1 MNEDSGPLTVYA
13 VRPSGHAADQIEAE
27 HQRLQQRSGLDTAD
41 AWEDA
46 LMDAIASL
54 ATLPER
60 CRVAPENDLF
70 QRVRPGQTLRVLLDK
85 QTRSSAAWRIL
96 FSISSPNGSDPPTVE
111 VLRVLHGSQ
120 APMDRW
126 IMEEGDYAHE

>member
-1 MNEDSGPLTVYA
+1 MSDAGPPTVYA
-13 VRPSGHAADQIEAE
+13 VRPSSHAADQIQAE
-27 HQRLQQRSGLDTAD
+27 HQRLQQRSGFDAAD

-46 LMDAIASL
+46 VMDAVSSL

-60 CRVAPENDLF
+60 CPTAPENDLF
-70 QRVRPGQTLRVLLDK
+70 QRVRPGRTLRVLIHK
-85 QTRSSAAWRIL
+85 QTRGSIAWRLL
-96 FSISSPNGSDPPTVE
+96 FRVASPNESDPPTVR

-126 IMEEGDYAHE
+126 IIEEGD